1 VRRALTAIAL
11 GLALAA
17 PASAHDIERAEAL
30 LRDIAE
36 HRRAIAEAPTD
47 SERTEAVFR
56 LGDSVETLVDAVNTD
71 VAAHGAR
78 GLFAELVVKR
88 LHGHGLSVT
97 WAPRESR
104 YVYDLAAFQEYL
116 RRAPRGLRAPE
127 ASFRLIARRF
137 YATLGPDPSALV
149 ETDVAG
155 LLRAVADQERFVREH
170 ATHARVGTVRFFL
183 AVDQYRLAR
192 NLTDPVKRRE
202 YERRA
207 RQALQQ
213 TVERSPE
220 TFEVRAAQTLLEA
233 LRRP

>member
-1 VRRALTAIAL
+1 MRRALAAIAL
-11 GLALAA
+11 GLTLAA

-30 LRDIAE
+30 LRDIAD
-36 HRRAIAEAPTD
+36 HRRAVAEAPAD
-47 SERTEAVFR
+47 GERTEALFR
-56 LGDSVETLVDAVNTD
+56 LGDSVETLVDAVNRD
-71 VAAHGAR
+71 VAAHGVR
-78 GLFAELVVKR
+78 DLFAELVVKR
-88 LHGHGLSVT
+88 LHGHALSVT

-116 RRAPRGLRAPE
+116 QRAPRGPRAPE

-170 ATHARVGTVRFFL
+170 ATHAHAGTVRFFL

-192 NLTDPVKRRE
+192 NLTDPVKRRQ